1 MIIGVPKEI
10 KNNENRVGL
19 TPAAVASYINHGHE
33 VLIETTAGE
42 GSGFTDQDY
51 VDAGAKIVG
60 SAKEAWAAD
69 MVVKVKEPLP
79 EEYQYFREGLIL
91 YTYLHLAA
99 APELTEA
106 LVKNKVVA
114 IAYETIQLENR
125 SLPLLTPMSE
135 VAGRMSVQIGAQYL
149 EKVKGGKGILL
160 GGVPGVLPGEVVI
173 IGGGV
178 VGTNAAKMAVG
189 MGANVT
195 LLDINANRLREL
207 DDLFQG
213 KVNTLMSNP
222 YNIAEA
228 VKKADLLI
236 GAVLIPGARAPRLV
250 TEEMVKQMK
259 PGSVIVDV
267 AVDQGGSIETVDRI
281 TNHDEPTYVKH
292 GVLHY
297 AVPNIPGSVPR
308 TATMALSNVTVN
320 YGLQIADKGYRQA
333 ALDNPAL
340 AKGLNTLEG
349 KVTCLPVARDLGY
362 EFVDVMNLL
371 K

>member
-114 IAYETIQLENR
+114 IAYETINWK
-125 SLPLLTPMSE
+125 T
-135 VAGRMSVQIGAQYL
+135 
-149 EKVKGGKGILL
+149 
-160 GGVPGVLPGEVVI
+160 VP
-173 IGGGV
+173 
-178 VGTNAAKMAVG
+178 
-189 MGANVT
+189 
-195 LLDINANRLREL
+195 
-207 DDLFQG
+207 
-213 KVNTLMSNP
+213 
-222 YNIAEA
+222 
-228 VKKADLLI
+228 
-236 GAVLIPGARAPRLV
+236 
-250 TEEMVKQMK
+250 
-259 PGSVIVDV
+259 
-267 AVDQGGSIETVDRI
+267 
-281 TNHDEPTYVKH
+281 
-292 GVLHY
+292 
-297 AVPNIPGSVPR
+297 
-308 TATMALSNVTVN
+308 
-320 YGLQIADKGYRQA
+320 
-333 ALDNPAL
+333 
-340 AKGLNTLEG
+340 
-349 KVTCLPVARDLGY
+349 CLC
-362 EFVDVMNLL
+362 
-371 K
+371 